1 MKRTTKRRLSTVIGS
16 VLGGV
21 TFTGPLA
28 GAVLSGLT
36 DEEGVPT
43 WLAQAGQVRGEQVR
57 GRRSGPWGRNVYGA
71 DVWVEVRAPRAV
83 PVPETERVPW
93 WEARDRLG
101 LAGDPFVEVGSD
113 DEGPW
118 VRVVE
123 GGTKLH
129 SPVDPDGTVEVLVE
143 VES

>member
-1 MKRTTKRRLSTVIGS
+1 MLSEPV
-16 VLGGV
+16 VDKDVGGWRWHV
-21 TFTGPLA
+21 GG
-28 GAVLSGLT
+28 GAC
-36 DEEGVPT
+36 
-43 WLAQAGQVRGEQVR
+43 
-57 GRRSGPWGRNVYGA
+57 
-71 DVWVEVRAPRAV
+71 PRAV

-93 WEARDRLG
+93 WEALGRLG

-129 SPVDPDGTVEVLVE
+129 SPVAPDGTVEVLKDGDR
-143 VES
+143 